1 MTYSKLGCQLHFL
14 KLNRLTTLHNGKTN
28 IAKKGCRV
36 RLDNNGGIKY
46 IEITVNWSPQCMILR
61 RTVVPGVEGADN
73 NDYALV
79 IRRWKNR
86 GHDRSMNSAPPC
98 RRQSTNFVDF
108 VNNFK
113 AGITPF

>member
-1 MTYSKLGCQLHFL
+1 MEDAELVITTNSL
-14 KLNRLTTLHNGKTN
+14 KQSSLSSSWE
-28 IAKKGCRV
+28 
-36 RLDNNGGIKY
+36 GG
-46 IEITVNWSPQCMILR
+46 
-61 RTVVPGVEGADN
+61 VVPGVEGADN

-113 AGITPF
+113 AGITPFRVNRPTP